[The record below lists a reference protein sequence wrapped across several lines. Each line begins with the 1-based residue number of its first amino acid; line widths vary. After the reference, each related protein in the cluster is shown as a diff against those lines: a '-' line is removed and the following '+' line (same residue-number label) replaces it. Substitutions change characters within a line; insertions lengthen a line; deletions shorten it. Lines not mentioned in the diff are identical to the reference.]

1 MYILKNTNLKSKFYG
16 KYCISYNAYDTT
28 YVYYDNGKCVWT
40 NVNGFTRVK
49 LYNRGDTVRYKN
61 KNLQFQYYHGASVHL
76 INEAF
81 QSVCIHPKEFLKYCY
96 KGGVRLL

>member
-1 MYILKNTNLKSKFYG
+1 MYILKNTNTKSKFYG
-16 KYCISYNAYDTT
+16 KYCISYNAYDTA

-40 NVNGFTRVK
+40 NVNGFDRVK
-49 LYNRGDTVRYKN
+49 VYRRGDVVYYRTQR
-61 KNLQFQYYHGASVHL
+61 LQFQYYHGSCVYL

-81 QSVCIHPKEFLKYCY
+81 QNICIHPKDFLRHCY